1 MINNK
6 CVMKNVVFLLLI
18 FLAPDLIMAQD
29 SVTTQIWNVRYEK
42 EHLLYQKGGE
52 VNVIDVDIEWPNMVY
67 YSNTNVLRKYISTL
81 LFDVADDDFDT
92 AYSKFKNRFGEPVTR
107 QFSTIPDDSKFC
119 YIDCKLKEIGYQ
131 PGRYISF
138 DASYTCSPASASSL
152 KGDTISR
159 LFTYD
164 IINDKILLM
173 KDIIKTTKIE
183 NGIFPLTFVGL
194 MIANADTFVPESV
207 NSFNLSDAALDR
219 NGVLIKG
226 FFIDVIDIV
235 HFSTIVN
242 FADMDGLLTKNV
254 KNLIKSPIPKRQANG
269 ASFNAMIAGEP
280 VYLSV
285 DTMPEYRGG
294 RNAMLQYLTNNVEYP
309 KMDLMAGLQ
318 GKVVSSFVIDK
329 NGDVRDVRII
339 APVSPEIDRETVK
352 LIKLMPK
359 WKPGRLNGNA
369 VNVRLTVP
377 LQFCLQ

>member
-1 MINNK
+1 
-6 CVMKNVVFLLLI
+6 MKSIVFFLLI
-18 FLAPDLIMAQD
+18 FLAPDMIMAQD
-29 SVTTQIWNVRYEK
+29 SVTTQRWNVRYEK

-52 VNVIDVDIEWPNMVY
+52 VNVIDVDIEWPDMVY
-67 YSNTNVLRKYISTL
+67 FSNTNVLRKYISTL

-92 AYSKFKNRFGEPVTR
+92 AYSKFKNRFGEPVTK

-119 YIDCKLKEIGYQ
+119 YADCKLKEIGYQ

-138 DASYTCSPASASSL
+138 DASYVCSPASASSQ

-173 KDIIKTTKIE
+173 KDIIRTTKIE
-183 NGIFPLTFVGL
+183 NGIFPLTFVGQ
-194 MIANADTFVPESV
+194 MIANADTFIPESV
-207 NSFNLSDAALDR
+207 SSFNLSDAALDR

-226 FFIDVIDIV
+226 FFINITDIA

-242 FADMDGLLTKNV
+242 FTGMDGLLTKNV
-254 KNLIKSPIPKRQANG
+254 KSLINSPTPERQANG
-269 ASFNAMIAGEP
+269 ASPDAMIAGEP
-280 VYLSV
+280 VYVTV

-294 RNAMLQYLTNNVEYP
+294 RNAMLQYLINNVEYP
-309 KMDLMAGLQ
+309 KRDLMAGLQ

-339 APVSPEIDRETVK
+339 VPVSPEIDRETVK

-359 WKPGRLNGNA
+359 WKPGKLNGNT

-377 LQFCLQ
+377 LQFRLQ